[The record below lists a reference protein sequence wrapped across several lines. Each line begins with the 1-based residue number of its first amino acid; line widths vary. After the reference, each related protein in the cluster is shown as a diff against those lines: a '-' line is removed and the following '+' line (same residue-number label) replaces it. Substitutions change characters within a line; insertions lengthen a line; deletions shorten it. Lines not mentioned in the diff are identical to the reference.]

1 MYSAV
6 RAARR
11 KPLEVVAAV
20 AVISAVL
27 GALTFDRLFSLGID
41 ASLENT
47 RDFERAAE
55 PSLKELREVLRTKL
69 TADSRARAGLK
80 VLDIVLHAATPLR
93 KPHTFWDKVRE
104 DFLLQNRRTTETM
117 PKDDLRNVP

>member
-1 MYSAV
+1 
-6 RAARR
+6 
-11 KPLEVVAAV
+11 V
-20 AVISAVL
+20 AVISAVF
-27 GALTFDRLFSLGID
+27 GAFTFDRLFSLGID

-55 PSLKELREVLRTKL
+55 PSLKELREALRPKL
-69 TADSRARAGLK
+69 TANSRARAGLE
-80 VLDIVLHAATPLR
+80 VLDAVLHAATPLR
-93 KPHTFWDKVRE
+93 KARTFWDKVRD